1 MTDRASEFDEIYR
14 RHAAD
19 VYRFALWLS
28 GERSDADDIT
38 SETFARALASSEP
51 IRAATVRGYL
61 LTIARHYFLETRR
74 RASRQQPLA
83 ESLRDPRPDPN
94 ARAEHASEL
103 AAAHAALAR
112 LPEIDRAAIIMR
124 AVHEM
129 SYDEIART
137 LGLSVAATRVKVHRA
152 RLVLAALR

>member
-1 MTDRASEFDEIYR
+1 VTDRTSEFDDIYR

-28 GERSDADDIT
+28 GDRSEADDIT
-38 SETFARALASSEP
+38 SETFVRALASSEP

-74 RASRQQPLA
+74 KTSRQLPLT
-83 ESLRDPRPDPN
+83 ETLPDPRPEPN
-94 ARAEHASEL
+94 ARAEQASEL
-103 AAAHAALAR
+103 AAVHAALAR

-129 SYDEIART
+129 PYDEIAST
-137 LGLSVAATRVKVHRA
+137 LGLSVAAAKVKVHRA
-152 RLVLAALR
+152 RLALAALR